1 MSNKELKKKL
11 LAQILEELE
20 RERQTLIQAA
30 QVAHEAAT
38 HEESKAEDKYDTR
51 GLEASYLAGAQA
63 KRAMDLE
70 KIIFDLSHL
79 EISSSNTNIRV
90 TALVKLRLNDEKV
103 SKVFLVPHGA
113 GITLEAGKEKIQ
125 IVTPSSPLGQE
136 LIGRSEGDEFE
147 IVLAKQKQSFEI
159 LECL

>member
-1 MSNKELKKKL
+1 MSQALKKKL
-11 LAQILEELE
+11 VAQVLEELE

-30 QVAHEAAT
+30 IESREAAT

-70 KIIFDLSHL
+70 KIIYDLSHL
-79 EISSSNTNIRV
+79 EISTAKDSIGV
-90 TALVKLRLNDEKV
+90 TALVKLRVNDEGI
-103 SKVFLVPHGA
+103 SKVFLIPHAA
-113 GITLEAGKEKIQ
+113 GISLSSGSEKIQ

-136 LIGRSEGDEFE
+136 LLGKSTGDEFE
-147 IVLAKQKQSFEI
+147 VSLAKQKQHYEI